1 MKRREFVTSS
11 LAASA
16 MAGLGSTG
24 EAGGGSGAGDP
35 APEYYQLIV
44 CRLRRGPQVKLTDDF
59 LRDAALPAMGRLGV
73 GPVGVFNTTIGPD
86 SPTVYVLVPSP
97 SLEAVATLPQR
108 LFADPEFLKAG
119 AAYINAPATEPGYV
133 RLETSLLAA
142 FTGMPKLEVPPATA
156 ERAPRLFELRIYESH
171 SKKANLTK
179 IKMFNEGE
187 IAIFRR
193 TGLRPVFFGE
203 TLIGSRL
210 PNLTYMLTFDS
221 IEQRD
226 RNWSAFVAD
235 PEWKKLSAT
244 PGYTD
249 AETVSNISNV
259 LLSPAPYSQ
268 I

>member
-11 LAASA
+11 PAASA

-24 EAGGGSGAGDP
+24 EAAGGSGGGDP
-35 APEYYQLIV
+35 APEYYQLMV
-44 CRLRRGPQVKLTDDF
+44 WRLRRGPQVKLTDDF

-73 GPVGVFNTTIGPD
+73 GPVGVFNTMIGPD

-142 FTGMPKLEVPPATA
+142 FTGMPKLEVPPATV
-156 ERAPRLFELRIYESH
+156 ERAPRILELRIYEGH

-179 IKMFNEGE
+179 IKMFNQGE

-203 TLIGSRL
+203 TLIGTRL
-210 PNLTYMLTFDS
+210 PNLTYMLTFANL
-221 IEQRD
+221 EE
-226 RNWSAFVAD
+226 RNKNWAMFIAD

-244 PGYTD
+244 QGYTD
-249 AETVSNISNV
+249 VEIVSNISN
-259 LLSPAPYSQ
+259 LFLTPTA
-268 I
+268 